1 MGAQPSKACR
11 ERVLPICAADF
22 FLSTSQGVVLVLK
35 KMLQQRRA
43 IFCSR
48 ACAKKHPGM
57 LGTCTRV
64 CAVRAGGA
72 AIAGRDEWAWHVEL
86 DAGDGCLDSFR
97 RKAAKCTGGHKH
109 EAVSLVLPEEKSV
122 QPYRTLP
129 NLMTFREFLTKLWN
143 VVRNQSRFNVC
154 GA

>member
-1 MGAQPSKACR
+1 M
-11 ERVLPICAADF
+11 
-22 FLSTSQGVVLVLK
+22 LK
-35 KMLQQRRA
+35 KMLQQRRVR
-43 IFCSR
+43 FCSR

-57 LGTCTRV
+57 LGTFKRV
-64 CAVRAGGA
+64 CAVRAWRA
-72 AIAGRDEWAWHVEL
+72 ALAGRGKWAWHVEL

-109 EAVSLVLPEEKSV
+109 EAVSLALPEEKSV

-129 NLMTFREFLTKLWN
+129 NLMTFREFLTKLRN
-143 VVRNQSRFNVC
+143 VVRKQSRFNVC